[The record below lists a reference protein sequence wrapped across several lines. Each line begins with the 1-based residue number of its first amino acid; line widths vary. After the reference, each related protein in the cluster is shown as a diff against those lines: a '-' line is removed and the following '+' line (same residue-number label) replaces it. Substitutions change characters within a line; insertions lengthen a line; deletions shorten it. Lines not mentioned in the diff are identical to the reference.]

1 MVRRA
6 FIPVALFTCC
16 IVAALAQD
24 LPKLSRPEEAGF
36 SSERLNRITQFFQSE
51 VDQGKIPGAVLV
63 VGRNGKMVYR
73 QAVGYQDREKKSP
86 MKVDSVFRIFSM
98 TKPVTTVAV
107 MMLAEEGKIDVMAPV
122 AQYLPEFK
130 DVKVGVESMDPAG
143 GKPMLNLEAPVRPMT
158 VQDLLRHTSGL
169 VYGPFGNTL
178 VHQEYNKANLFDP
191 GQTLAEFV
199 TKISKLPLAHQPGT
213 VWEYG
218 MSTDVLARIV
228 EVVSGMPFDRFL
240 EERITKPLKMPDTA
254 FYMEPARLQRVA
266 QLQIDPKTGKRP
278 EFGNPD
284 DLTKEKVKWFS
295 GGGGLLSTAIRL
307 FSFLPDAGQWR
318 RTRRCALALAED
330 AGGDDL
336 GSSACPCATR
346 RRTAGDSGS
355 KSVSRNWTELRAW
368 ICSAHR
374 SGTLP
379 GFGFRRRLFLGG
391 GGGDVFLDRS
401 AGEAVRGHDAAD
413 ALRRS
418 RTGPARAARDCL
430 WRFSALIKKECPYLS
445 GLLEASPS
453 TLGTCLVSGCRGWL
467 LPREDAYS

>member
-51 VDQGKIPGAVLV
+51 VDQGTIPGAVLV

-169 VYGPFGNTL
+169 VYGPFGNTQ

-266 QLQIDPKTGKRP
+266 QLQVDPKTGKRP
-278 EFGNPD
+278 EFGNSD

-295 GGGGLLSTAIRL
+295 GGGGLLSTATDYSRFCQMLANGGELDGVRL
-307 FSFLPDAGQWR
+307 LSPKTLAVMTSDQVPVHARRVGELQVTQDLNPFPEIGQSFGLGFAV
-318 RTRRCALALAED
+318 RTD
-330 AGGDDL
+330 QGH
-336 GSSACPCATR
+336 SPV
-346 RRTAGDSGS
+346 SGS
-355 KSVSRNWTELRAW
+355 VGDYFWAGAAGTYFW
-368 ICSAHR
+368 IDPQEKLYAVMMLQMPFVEA
-374 SGTLP
+374 GP
-379 GFGFRRRLFLGG
+379 DRR
-391 GGGDVFLDRS
+391 
-401 AGEAVRGHDAAD
+401 
-413 ALRRS
+413 ALREIVY
-418 RTGPARAARDCL
+418 G
-430 WRFSALIKKECPYLS
+430 AL
-445 GLLEASPS
+445 
-453 TLGTCLVSGCRGWL
+453 VH
-467 LPREDAYS
+467 

>member
-6 FIPVALFTCC
+6 FIPVAFFVCC

-51 VDQGKIPGAVLV
+51 VDQGTIPGAVLV

-73 QAVGYQDREKKSP
+73 QAVGYQDRENKSP

-130 DVKVGVESMDPAG
+130 DVKVGVESMDPEG
-143 GKPMLNLEAPVRPMT
+143 GKPMLKLEAPVRPIT

-240 EERITKPLKMPDTA
+240 AERITKPLRMADTA
-254 FYMEPARLQRVA
+254 FYMEPAKLQRVA

-295 GGGGLLSTAIRL
+295 GGGGLLSTASDYSRFCQMLANGGELDGVRL
-307 FSFLPDAGQWR
+307 LSPKTLAVMTSDQVPAQARRVGELQVTQDLNPFPEIGQSFGLGFAV
-318 RTRRCALALAED
+318 RTD
-330 AGGDDL
+330 QGH
-336 GSSACPCATR
+336 SPV
-346 RRTAGDSGS
+346 SGS
-355 KSVSRNWTELRAW
+355 VGDYFWAGAAGTYFW
-368 ICSAHR
+368 IDPQEKLYAVMMLQMPFVEA
-374 SGTLP
+374 GP
-379 GFGFRRRLFLGG
+379 DRR
-391 GGGDVFLDRS
+391 
-401 AGEAVRGHDAAD
+401 
-413 ALRRS
+413 ALREIVY
-418 RTGPARAARDCL
+418 G
-430 WRFSALIKKECPYLS
+430 AL
-445 GLLEASPS
+445 
-453 TLGTCLVSGCRGWL
+453 VH
-467 LPREDAYS
+467 